1 MKEILKDIIIKDGRE
16 LTIIFVVVM
25 LLMWI
30 F

>member
-1 MKEILKDIIIKDGRE
+1 MMWGIKEIIRDDGRE
-16 LTIIFVVVM
+16 LAIIFVIVM

>member
-1 MKEILKDIIIKDGRE
+1 MIEILKDIVIKDGRE

>member
-1 MKEILKDIIIKDGRE
+1 MIEILKDIIIKDGRE

>member
-1 MKEILKDIIIKDGRE
+1 MIEILKDIIIEDGRE